1 MKNKSEYLYPAWLR
15 IWHWLNAVL
24 FFSLI
29 FTGINLQY
37 ANVKSPIINF
47 NNAILIHNISGI
59 TLTLNYVFFFLLNII
74 SGNYKQYI
82 PKING
87 FLNRLIIQTKFYLYG
102 IFNEK
107 PHPFET
113 TKEQK
118 FNPLQQ
124 TTYLNIMYV
133 LLPIIIFSGLA
144 LLFPEL
150 IINNIFGIS
159 GLTLTD
165 IVHTSAGFI
174 LSVFM
179 IGHIYL
185 ATTGTTISSNFKAM
199 VTGWHESHSEHT
211 NSKGTSNESETAS
224 VYEN

>member
-1 MKNKSEYLYPAWLR
+1 MKNSKEYYYPAWLR
-15 IWHWLNAVL
+15 VWHWLNAFL

-37 ANVKSPIINF
+37 ADTKSPIINF
-47 NNAILIHNISGI
+47 SNAILIHNISGI
-59 TLTLNYVFFFLLNII
+59 TLTLNYLFFFFLNIF

-82 PKING
+82 PKIRGIFNK
-87 FLNRLIIQTKFYLYG
+87 LILQSKFYLHG
-102 IFNEK
+102 IFNNHS
-107 PHPFET
+107 HPFET

-124 TTYLNIMYV
+124 ITYLNIMYIM
-133 LLPIIIFSGLA
+133 LPIIILSGAA

-185 ATTGTTISSNFKAM
+185 ATTGTTVSSNFKAM